1 MEQREAANTGTSLKQ
16 EITSRNET
24 GTAHLLCH
32 RAVMG
37 LFPRA
42 EAHKLEIY
50 SGDNIL
56 LAPLTPNSSPALGR
70 GAPISTML
78 RTQEHRSIL
87 SQQYGFF
94 SSSPDFN

>member
-1 MEQREAANTGTSLKQ
+1 MEQREAADAGASLKQ
-16 EITSRNET
+16 EIASRNET
-24 GTAHLLCH
+24 RPVHLLCH
-32 RAVMG
+32 CAVIA

-56 LAPLTPNSSPALGR
+56 LAPLTPNPCPALGR